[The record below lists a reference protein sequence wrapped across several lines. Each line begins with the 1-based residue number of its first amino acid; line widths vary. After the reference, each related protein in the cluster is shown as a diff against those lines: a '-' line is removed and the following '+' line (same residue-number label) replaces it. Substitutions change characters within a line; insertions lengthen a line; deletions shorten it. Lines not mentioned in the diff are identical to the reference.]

1 MNYPVCDRFFKTIY
15 EGEVCYAID
24 IADVLK
30 KVNSN
35 TLPGKGNGL
44 ILALDMGM
52 NIGKIVGKKRKR
64 KFKDNTFLGQENEDP
79 RASFKMNIGLIG
91 TGSDSRPGKYKMS
104 VPKKKMVTDS
114 FSTLTENDKE
124 CQVCIFTL
132 PLFNTLFLGSLSN
145 TTLCFYRPGG

>member
-1 MNYPVCDRFFKTIY
+1 M
-15 EGEVCYAID
+15 CYAID
-24 IADVLK
+24 MADVLK
-30 KVNSN
+30 NSN

-52 NIGKIVGKKRKR
+52 NIGEISGKKRKR
-64 KFKDNTFLGQENEDP
+64 RLKDNTFLGQEEEDP

-104 VPKKKMVTDS
+104 VPKRKMVTDS

-124 CQVCIFTL
+124 CQVNPFTL
-132 PLFNTLFLGSLSN
+132 PLFNSF
-145 TTLCFYRPGG
+145 F

>member
-1 MNYPVCDRFFKTIY
+1 M
-15 EGEVCYAID
+15 CYAID
-24 IADVLK
+24 ISDVQK

-52 NIGKIVGKKRKR
+52 NIGEIGGKKRKG
-64 KFKDNTFLGQENEDP
+64 KKDNTFLGQEKEDP

-114 FSTLTENDKE
+114 FSTLTENEKE
-124 CQVCIFTL
+124 CQVCIFT
-132 PLFNTLFLGSLSN
+132 F
-145 TTLCFYRPGG
+145 